1 MHSPS
6 LRFFIRFV
14 IFALF
19 LTLLLGLDAYLGY
32 RVTLPLQ
39 HIYFVYLQEI
49 ASLLHI
55 PFQLFDRPL
64 ALVLDNGFTLFITY
78 NCTAIWYY
86 LLSTAFLFAL
96 PTSMYRRFLFLA
108 ISFALITSFNL
119 MRIAIMVWI
128 AYQAPSLFHLFHTLL
143 FQGLFFSLFIA
154 LHYYFLI
161 RSLKVV

>member
-1 MHSPS
+1 MRSPS

-14 IFALF
+14 ISALF

-39 HIYFVYLQEI
+39 HIYFTYLQ
-49 ASLLHI
+49 AVARVLQI
-55 PFQLFDRPL
+55 PFELSDRPL

-96 PTSMYRRFLFLA
+96 PTSMFRGFLFLVV
-108 ISFALITSFNL
+108 SFVFITLFNL
-119 MRIAIMVWI
+119 FRIAIMVWV

-143 FQGLFFSLFIA
+143 FQGLFFALFIA